1 MRRSLFAF
9 ALAALLTS
17 PAAGQISPFPAGP
30 TNQSNLALIAPTPAS
45 PTENNNRIATTAWVN
60 NFVGAGL
67 PLSSGKIWIGSVGNI
82 ATPQTPSG
90 DLTVSNAGVFTFGTV
105 NANVGSFG
113 SVTQCA
119 SVTVNAKG
127 LVTAAS
133 QNVCTPAI
141 ASVTGLGTGVA
152 TALAVNIGSAGA
164 PVLFNGALGT
174 PTSGTLTNVSGLPIT
189 ALTGFGAGMATWL
202 ATPSSAN
209 LANAL
214 TDETGNGAAVFAN
227 SPALAGTPTAPT
239 AAVDTNTTQI
249 ATTAMVL
256 AQAAAATPLA
266 NSTAAVGTST
276 RYARGDHV
284 HPAPAYFS
292 ASLSANSSALSS
304 GVFTKVQFDSE
315 LADASGWYDN
325 ATNFRFTPLVA
336 GKYRI
341 SGCVQGGGTTVS
353 EIDVDIRKNG
363 STYSRTLN
371 LASGPATSTCINH
384 IVAFNGSTDFVELF
398 GNVTGTGTLN
408 FLGGTAPIRSWFE
421 GQYVGP

>member
-1 MRRSLFAF
+1 MPQLTAISRLLPAI

-17 PAAGQISPFPAGP
+17 PAAAQITPYAAGP
-30 TNQSNLALIAPTPAS
+30 TNQSSLALIAPTA
-45 PTENNNRIATTAWVN
+45 PTADNSNRIATTAWVN
-60 NFVGAGL
+60 NYVNAGL
-67 PLSSGKIWIGSVGNI
+67 PLASGKIWIGSVGNI
-82 ATPQTPSG
+82 AVPQTPSG

-113 SVTQCA
+113 SATQCA
-119 SVTVNAKG
+119 TVTVNAKG
-127 LVTAAS
+127 LITAAS
-133 QNVCTPAI
+133 AATCTPAI
-141 ASVTGLGTGVA
+141 GSVTGLGAGVA
-152 TALAVNIGSAGA
+152 TW
-164 PVLFNGALGT
+164 LG
-174 PTSGTLTNVSGLPIT
+174 
-189 ALTGFGAGMATWL
+189 
-202 ATPSSAN
+202 TPSSAN
-209 LANAL
+209 LAAAL
-214 TDETGNGAAVFAN
+214 TDETGTGAAVFAS

-239 AAVDTNTTQI
+239 AAVDTNTTQL

-256 AQAAAATPLA
+256 AQAASATPLA

-292 ASLSANSSALSS
+292 ASLSANSAALTS
-304 GVFTKVQFDSE
+304 GTFTKIQFDSE
-315 LADASGWYDN
+315 LADANGWYDN

-341 SGCVQGGGTTVS
+341 NGCVQGSGTTVS
-353 EIDVDIRKNG
+353 EIDIDIRKN
-363 STYSRTLN
+363 SAIYSRVLN
-371 LASGPATSTCINH
+371 LASGSATSTCINQ

-421 GQYVGP
+421 AVYVGP